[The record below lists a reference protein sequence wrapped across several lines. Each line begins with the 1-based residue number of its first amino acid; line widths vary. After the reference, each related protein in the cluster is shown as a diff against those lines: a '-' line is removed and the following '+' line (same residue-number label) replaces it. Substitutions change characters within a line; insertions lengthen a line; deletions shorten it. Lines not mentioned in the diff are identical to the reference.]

1 MWRKAETLSDALT
14 RSHRSLVCNSLLFYV
29 GYTYEITQEGAAPVL
44 CTLKSI
50 NHLSDRPLKVVIHSG
65 EGTYEHNISPESITH
80 ARYVPDI
87 AEAARA
93 VAKEYADS
101 CLASAA

>member
-1 MWRKAETLSDALT
+1 MWRKAETLSDALA
-14 RSHRSLVCNSLLFYV
+14 RCPGSLRWDSRLFIV
-29 GYTYEITQEGAAPVL
+29 GITYEITQEGAAPVL

-87 AEAARA
+87 TEAARA

-101 CLASAA
+101 RIASAA